1 MTSRYIRNHP
11 VGSSLLKR
19 LFGALPLSVKRHLL
33 YTRTYW
39 RWGNFRSPL
48 LFSEK
53 MQWRIIN
60 DRRTRLRPTCDKR
73 VSKLVAETIARA
85 AGLQLRIPQIIAWS
99 STSDGMIRAL
109 MDSEERG
116 QLPGRWVLKPNN
128 SSGHVLLI
136 EGTPD
141 WGHVRE
147 VLNTWP
153 PERGRV
159 HWIWPYEVAERGF
172 IAEEWVGST
181 PAAPIE
187 ISATMAGG
195 TLAYWWVQQEDPTG
209 FKRSHFDGNGLAAE
223 AWSTRHGLGVDIGA
237 PKDLITRAL
246 PYLKALAE
254 GWDLIRIDLYY
265 ADDTFWFGEFT
276 PFQSDGL
283 NSGTQFDWFD
293 REVGALWALPP
304 IESVREGNP

>member
-73 VSKLVAETIARA
+73 LSKHVAETIARA

-159 HWIWPYEVAERGF
+159 HWIFPYEVAERGF

-187 ISATMAGG
+187 IAATMVGG
-195 TLAYWWVQQEDPTG
+195 TLAYWWAQQEDPTG
-209 FKRSHFDGNGLAAE
+209 FKRSHFDGNGLAVE

-237 PKDLITRAL
+237 PKDLIAQAL

-265 ADDTFWFGEFT
+265 ADERFWFGEFT

-283 NSGTQFDWFD
+283 NSGNQFDWFD
-293 REVGALWALPP
+293 REVGAMWALPP

>member
-11 VGSSLLKR
+11 VGSSLIKR

-33 YTRTYW
+33 YAKTYR

-73 VSKLVAETIARA
+73 LSKHVAETIARA

-159 HWIWPYEVAERGF
+159 HWIFPYEVAERGF

-187 ISATMAGG
+187 IAATMVGG
-195 TLAYWWVQQEDPTG
+195 TLAYWWAQQEDPTG
-209 FKRSHFDGNGLAAE
+209 FKRSHFDGNGLAVE

-237 PKDLITRAL
+237 PKDLIARAL

-265 ADDTFWFGEFT
+265 ADERFWFGEFT

>member
-11 VGSSLLKR
+11 VGSSIIKR

-33 YTRTYW
+33 YAKTYR

-187 ISATMAGG
+187 IAATMAGG

-293 REVGALWALPP
+293 REVGAMWALPP

>member
-11 VGSSLLKR
+11 VDSSLIKR
-19 LFGALPLSVKRHLL
+19 LFSALPLSVKRHLL
-33 YTRTYW
+33 YTKTYR

-73 VSKLVAETIARA
+73 ASKHVAETIARS
-85 AGLQLRIPQIIAWS
+85 AGLQLRIPQILAWS
-99 STSDGMIRAL
+99 STGDGMIRAL
-109 MDSEERG
+109 KESAERG
-116 QLPGRWVLKPNN
+116 LLPERWVLKPNN
-128 SSGHVLLI
+128 ASGHALLV

-141 WGHVRE
+141 WGLVGE
-147 VLNTWP
+147 ALNAWP
-153 PERGRV
+153 LQRGGV

-172 IAEEWVGST
+172 IAEGWAGST
-181 PAAPIE
+181 SAAPIE
-187 ISATMAGG
+187 LAATMVGG
-195 TLAYWWVQQEDPTG
+195 RLAYWWVQQEAPTG
-209 FKRSHFDGNGLAAE
+209 FRRSHFDGSGLAVE
-223 AWSTRHGLGVDIGA
+223 AWSTRHGLDVEIGA
-237 PKDLITRAL
+237 PKEFIAQAL

-265 ADDTFWFGEFT
+265 ADETFWFGEFT

-293 REVGALWALPP
+293 REVGAMWALPP